1 MLQMLEEMVFLVFSD
16 LAIVYISSCF
26 RWWMVFLEMV
36 FLVFGDLAIVY
47 ISSCFRCWRRWCF
60 WYLVTW
66 LLCIFHHASDAGGDG
81 VSGI

>member
-1 MLQMLEEMVFLVFSD
+1 MLQMVEEMVFLVFS
-16 LAIVYISSCF
+16 
-26 RWWMVFLEMV
+26 
-36 FLVFGDLAIVY
+36 DLAIVY

-66 LLCIFHHASDAGGDG
+66 LLCVFHHASDAEGDG